1 MKHLQRRISI
11 RAAYSHSII
20 EKALSRELALQNL
33 CHWSLNIGTCVVNPK
48 SWRWNHVFSLR
59 RLKDNSSPRIA
70 TRNRVRSTRDFNYG
84 LSTRLIGLSLEAL
97 WCPAQSQLGGKRSM
111 MKNFCK
117 NHLEIPVYDAILVA
131 VIDALQDLLDAVR
144 RVGFAVELAGDNV
157 FEQFASRHP
166 GNAQLF
172 TRRSSQKKRNLQ
184 IKDEVVETFL
194 LYAVVK
200 SNCGKKE
207 EEKKMSIDR
216 IWSRSIL
223 STYLN
228 KLTVA
233 TRSI

>member
-1 MKHLQRRISI
+1 MI
-11 RAAYSHSII
+11 
-20 EKALSRELALQNL
+20 
-33 CHWSLNIGTCVVNPK
+33 
-48 SWRWNHVFSLR
+48 
-59 RLKDNSSPRIA
+59 
-70 TRNRVRSTRDFNYG
+70 
-84 LSTRLIGLSLEAL
+84 
-97 WCPAQSQLGGKRSM
+97 
-111 MKNFCK
+111 KNCCK
-117 NHLEIPVYDAILVA
+117 NHLEIPVHDAILVA

-172 TRRSSQKKRNLQ
+172 TRRSSQKNRNLQ